1 MKNFLRKVLLTVV
14 QLLVGPFM
22 LIYLAGDWVVQGV
35 KRIFK

>member
-1 MKNFLRKVLLTVV
+1 MKNFLRKVLLTVA
-14 QLLVGPFM
+14 QLLIGPFM

>member
-1 MKNFLRKVLLTVV
+1 MKNFLRKALLTVL
-14 QLLVGPFM
+14 QLLVAPFM